1 MLRWEHAWT
10 QRQTDHTSAIPVDN
24 HTRTHM
30 AEKEKPKDDAGKGG
44 GKKKLIIIVAGLVLL
59 LAGGGAGYYLLV
71 LKPAHEKK
79 VEESK
84 AAALV
89 KAVPDE
95 AKIGPMVEIKEFV
108 VNIIGT
114 DAPHYVKASLSL
126 ELDKDTTLDEVNKR
140 MPQIR
145 DAILLLIGNK
155 TFEELQDIQGKNQVK
170 AELKS
175 KINSFLKTGKVN
187 NVYLTDFVVQ

>member
-1 MLRWEHAWT
+1 
-10 QRQTDHTSAIPVDN
+10 
-24 HTRTHM
+24 M
-30 AEKEKPKDDAGKGG
+30 AEKKVDKPEEPKKG
-44 GKKKLIIIVAGLVLL
+44 GKKKLIVIIAAALVLL
-59 LAGGGAGYYLLV
+59 LAGGGGGYYFLV
-71 LKPAHEKK
+71 FKPKQEEAKRKQE
-79 VEESK
+79 EESK
-84 AAALV
+84 AASLI
-89 KAVPDE
+89 KPVPED

-108 VNIIGT
+108 VNIIGSDT
-114 DAPHYVKASLSL
+114 PHYVKASLSL
-126 ELDKDTTLDEVNKR
+126 ELDKDTTMDEVTKR

>member
-1 MLRWEHAWT
+1 
-10 QRQTDHTSAIPVDN
+10 
-24 HTRTHM
+24 M
-30 AEKEKPKDDAGKGG
+30 AEKEKPREEAGKGG
-44 GKKKLIIIVAGLVLL
+44 GKKKLVIIVASLVLL
-59 LAGGGAGYYLLV
+59 LAGGGAGYYFLV
-71 LKPAHEKK
+71 LKPAHVQK

-84 AAALV
+84 AAAMV
-89 KAVPDE
+89 KAAPDE
-95 AKIGPMVEIKEFV
+95 NHVGPMVEIKEFV
-108 VNIIGT
+108 VNIIST

-126 ELDKDTTLDEVNKR
+126 ELDKDGTLDEVNKR

-175 KINSFLKTGKVN
+175 KINSFLKSGKVN
-187 NVYLTDFVVQ
+187 NIYLTDFVVQ

>member
-1 MLRWEHAWT
+1 MA
-10 QRQTDHTSAIPVDN
+10 DKK
-24 HTRTHM
+24 
-30 AEKEKPKDDAGKGG
+30 AEKNEEPKKG
-44 GKKKLIIIVAGLVLL
+44 GKKKLIILIASALILL
-59 LAGGGAGYYLLV
+59 LGGGGAGYYFLIHKPKQEE
-71 LKPAHEKK
+71 LKRQE
-79 VEESK
+79 EESK
-84 AAALV
+84 AGSLL
-89 KAVPDE
+89 KKVPEE
-95 AKIGPMVEIKEFV
+95 ADIGPMVEIKEFI

-126 ELDKDTTLDEVNKR
+126 ELDRMETVDEVNKR